1 MLLVFETGETFLVEI
16 KSYGETIPPKPPK
29 IKNANSMIRYQE
41 ALETYM
47 TNQAKWAQAK
57 QFAEQRGFKFIV
69 LTEKQLKI

>member
-1 MLLVFETGETFLVEI
+1 
-16 KSYGETIPPKPPK
+16 
-29 IKNANSMIRYQE
+29 MIRYQE